1 MFFPA
6 HLYKNPRIG
15 RNIHTKLYTEIL
27 EYSKIV
33 FLHLVPRF
41 SHLLHGVE
49 YLGLRLPVT
58 LALPLFLRLLGFLTA
73 SQPHEAPG
81 VVRRRDDAEALVGLV
96 QEADG
101 VEEDGSGA
109 GAFEAVDPGGLERL
123 QLVGDLHC

>member
-15 RNIHTKLYTEIL
+15 RNIHKKLYTEIL

-101 VEEDGSGA
+101 VEEDGFGA